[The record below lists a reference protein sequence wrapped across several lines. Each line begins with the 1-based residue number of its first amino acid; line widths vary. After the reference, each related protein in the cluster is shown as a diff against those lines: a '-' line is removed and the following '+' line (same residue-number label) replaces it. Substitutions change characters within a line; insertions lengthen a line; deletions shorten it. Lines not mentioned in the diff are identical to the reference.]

1 MNRWLAKR
9 IRVRARRCLRDPQW
23 VNAFL
28 QPKLDELA
36 RQTMAASPELSA
48 MLDAVAAAKNK
59 PAA

>member
-1 MNRWLAKR
+1 
-9 IRVRARRCLRDPQW
+9 LRDPQW